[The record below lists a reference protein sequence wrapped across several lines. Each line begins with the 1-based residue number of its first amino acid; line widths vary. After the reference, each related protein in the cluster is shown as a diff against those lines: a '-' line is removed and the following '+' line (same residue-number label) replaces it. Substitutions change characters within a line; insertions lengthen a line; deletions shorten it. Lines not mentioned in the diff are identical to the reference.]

1 MTDSSFSVRLSM
13 VVPPVI
19 NMLMSELHLSE
30 KEAITAFYMSDV
42 YKALAQEELKAWH
55 YGPATL
61 CEMFKEEREKGSFEW
76 PEEAC

>member
-1 MTDSSFSVRLSM
+1 MTDGGFSVILSM

-19 NMLMSELHLSE
+19 AMLIKELHLSE
-30 KEAITAFYMSDV
+30 KDAITMFYTSKV
-42 YKALAQEELKAWH
+42 YEALAQEELKAWH

-61 CEMFKEEREKGSFEW
+61 CEMFKEEQATGAFEW

>member
-1 MTDSSFSVRLSM
+1 MTDSNFSVILSM

-19 NMLMSELHLSE
+19 NMLMEKLHLSE
-30 KEAITAFYMSDV
+30 KEAITEFYTSKV
-42 YKALAQEELKAWH
+42 YKALSQEELKAWH

-61 CEMFKEEREKGSFEW
+61 CEMFKEENEKGSFEW